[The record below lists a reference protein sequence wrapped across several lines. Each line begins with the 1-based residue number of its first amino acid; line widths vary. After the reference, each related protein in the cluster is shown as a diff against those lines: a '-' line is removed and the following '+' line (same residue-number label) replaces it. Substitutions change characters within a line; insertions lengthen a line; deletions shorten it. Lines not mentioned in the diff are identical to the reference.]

1 VAAANVLA
9 VKLRQRQVTED
20 DLDAVRLRRLWP
32 TVATQRMQVAIQ
44 NNVLV
49 PVMSGANA
57 DLQVPLPMRV
67 LTAVPVLQRLF
78 ARLVGMGVR
87 PEHIRSPAA

>member
-1 VAAANVLA
+1 
-9 VKLRQRQVTED
+9 
-20 DLDAVRLRRLWP
+20 
-32 TVATQRMQVAIQ
+32 
-44 NNVLV
+44 
-49 PVMSGANA
+49 
-57 DLQVPLPMRV
+57 VPLPMRV